1 MKITKDMTI
10 ATIVEKCP
18 KSVNIFLKHHMM
30 CFGCAVAKVE
40 TLEEGCRGHGI
51 DVDQMVKD
59 LNEVA
64 EEESE

>member
-1 MKITKDMTI
+1 MKVTKDMTI
-10 ATIVEKCP
+10 AEIVKNKP
-18 KSVNIFLKHHMM
+18 KSVNVFLKHHMM

-51 DVDQMVKD
+51 DVEEMLKE
-59 LNEVA
+59 LNA

>member
-1 MKITKDMTI
+1 MKIKKDMTI
-10 ATIVEKCP
+10 AEIVKKYP
-18 KSVNIFLKHHMM
+18 KSVNVFLKHHMM

-51 DVDQMVKD
+51 DVEEMLKD
-59 LNEVA
+59 LNAVS

>member
-1 MKITKDMTI
+1 MITKDMTI
-10 ATIVEKCP
+10 AEIVKNYP
-18 KSVNIFLKHHMM
+18 KSVNVFLKHHMM

-51 DVDQMVKD
+51 DVDEMLKE
-59 LNEVA
+59 LNA